1 MAPWNEAVLLLDDQ
15 APRQC
20 CLDIIAAVFLR
31 CMTMDQLGRQE
42 DDSLPGG
49 IRDSPLVSVVIPVF
63 NGLAYLEQTLDTV
76 FSQDYPSVQIVLV
89 DGGSRDGSAQYIK
102 KLQQHAS
109 VLIDCLPAGTPAA
122 LTWSHACSLASGEF
136 IKIMGQDDLLAPS
149 LLTRQAS
156 ILIQNSTAGIVSGP
170 RSIISSDNRLLVS
183 RRGLSGLRSGMNS
196 GMFALRACFLAGT
209 NVIGEPFAVM
219 FRRDALMPALP
230 WSDKRP
236 LLLDLDMYSKVLQSW
251 DFYADHC
258 VTGSFR
264 ISSTSLSFKT
274 VETHYQQFRQWQ
286 YEFLTV
292 SHSISLYERLRARL
306 AAALQVLQRRIA
318 YVLMVR
324 TSNQVIPC
332 SAYRQ

>member
-1 MAPWNEAVLLLDDQ
+1 MH
-15 APRQC
+15 
-20 CLDIIAAVFLR
+20 
-31 CMTMDQLGRQE
+31 QLGRWE
-42 DDSLPGG
+42 DDSPPSG
-49 IRDSPLVSVVIPVF
+49 IQDSPLVSVVIPVF

-76 FSQDYPSVQIVLV
+76 FSQDYPSLQIILV
-89 DGGSRDGSAQYIK
+89 DGGSSDGSAEYIK

-156 ILIQNSTAGIVSGP
+156 ILVQNSTAGIVSGQ
-170 RSIISSDNRLLVS
+170 RSIISADNRLLVS
-183 RRGLSGLRSGMNS
+183 RRGLSGLQSGMNF
-196 GMFALRACFLAGT
+196 GIAALRACFLAGT

-219 FRRDALMPALP
+219 FRREALISALP

-251 DFYADHC
+251 DLYADHC
-258 VTGSFR
+258 IVGCFR
-264 ISSTSLSFKT
+264 ISATSLSFKT
-274 VETHYQQFRQWQ
+274 VETHYRQFRQWQ
-286 YEFLTV
+286 YEFLKA
-292 SHSISLYERLRARL
+292 SHSVSLYERLRARL

-318 YVLMVR
+318 YILMFKIC
-324 TSNQVIPC
+324 NQGIPW